1 MEAIC
6 RVSLRLK
13 EKSHLSYSLSNI
25 YIIDTLKIYIIDL
38 KCYLLGG
45 VYTKMKYLKELPC
58 FLLKMMLRHTH
69 LHVFRPNLIGIGAAC
84 SNSQNNLEV

>member
-1 MEAIC
+1 MVERKI
-6 RVSLRLK
+6 SLVI
-13 EKSHLSYSLSNI
+13 YSLSNI